1 MSYLEKYTE
10 EEWKTI
16 CYLPQGVGYLMGGA
30 GHKELFGSTSEKM
43 IVTTLILSAWKEY
56 PDNTLI
62 KSIITNPENLQDFM
76 ENGKTHINHIM
87 SIIKTNDITT
97 TEDFSKTILSD
108 CEKVLDLIKTKESQK
123 DIEEYKKWL
132 LDIALKVAN
141 ESKEGSFL
149 GFGGERFSQEEQK
162 IYKKLELVLK

>member
-1 MSYLEKYTE
+1 MSYSEKYTK

-16 CYLPQGVGYLMGGA
+16 SYLPQGIGYLMGGA
-30 GHKELFGSTSEKM
+30 GNEKLFGSSSEKM

-56 PDNTLI
+56 PENLLI
-62 KSIITNPENLQDFM
+62 KAIVTNPENLQEFM
-76 ENGKTHINHIM
+76 ANAKIHIDY
-87 SIIKTNDITT
+87 IISLLEKNNITT
-97 TEDFSKTILSD
+97 TKKFLDFIITD
-108 CEKVLDLIKTKESQK
+108 CEKVLALIKPKEIQK

-149 GFGGERFSQEEQK
+149 GFGGERFSEEEQRL
-162 IYKKLELVLK
+162 YKKLKLILK